1 MTAALLGL
9 IQRLSPGFPVG
20 GYAYSHGLETAMAA
34 GEVCSAAT
42 LEGWLAD
49 LLAQGAGRSDAIL
62 LCHALRPGA
71 DHATLAD
78 LACALAAGRER
89 LREGLDQGRAFAEA
103 AARIGDA
110 EAAPLPYPV
119 AVGRSCA
126 GLGLP
131 AEVVAAVWLQAFAA
145 NLVQAAVRFVPLG
158 QGEGQAVL
166 ARLQPLILTVA
177 EEAAAADLEAIGGA
191 ALRSDLASLT
201 HETLEV
207 RIFLT

>member
-20 GYAYSHGLETAMAA
+20 GYAYSHGLETVMAA
-34 GEVCSAAT
+34 GGLRSAAA
-42 LEGWLAD
+42 LEDWIAD
-49 LLAQGAGRSDAIL
+49 LLAQGSGRSDAIL
-62 LCHALRPGA
+62 LCHAMAPGA
-71 DHATLAD
+71 DHAALAD
-78 LACALAAGRER
+78 LARALAAGRER
-89 LREGLDQGRAFAEA
+89 LRESLDQGRAFTEA
-103 AARIGDA
+103 AARIGDE

-126 GLGLP
+126 TLGLP
-131 AEVVAAVWLQAFAA
+131 PEVMAVRLQAFAA

-166 ARLQPLILTVA
+166 ARLRPLILTVA
-177 EEAAAADLEAIGGA
+177 EEAAPEDLEAIGGA